1 MDSPPSDTDS
11 CPMTT
16 QRSAPRGRRDDPA
29 RAARLA
35 ADLAIYCR
43 ETDAALRGRRSRLAG
58 RLPEAVASIEA
69 ELARAAALRGEDRLR
84 SVRRAQRAAGECRQL
99 VRALD
104 RNGHLDPDR
113 ARQGL
118 RLILV
123 LRTEL
128 LRLIRILR

>member
-1 MDSPPSDTDS
+1 
-11 CPMTT
+11 MTT
-16 QRSAPRGRRDDPA
+16 QRSATRGRRDDPA

-35 ADLAIYCR
+35 ADLAAYCQ
-43 ETDAALRGRRSRLAG
+43 ETDAALRGRRLPLAG
-58 RLPEAVASIEA
+58 RLPGAAASVET
-69 ELARAAALRGEDRLR
+69 ELARAAALRGADRLR

-104 RNGHLDPDR
+104 RGGHLAPDR

-118 RLILV
+118 RLILA

-128 LRLIRILR
+128 LRLIRVLR

>member
-1 MDSPPSDTDS
+1 
-11 CPMTT
+11 MTAQET
-16 QRSAPRGRRDDPA
+16 TIRGRRDDPA

-35 ADLAIYCR
+35 ADLATYCQ
-43 ETDAALRGRRSRLAG
+43 ETDAALRGRRSRLAS
-58 RLPEAVASIEA
+58 RLPGAAASVAA
-69 ELARAAALRGEDRLR
+69 ELARAGALRGTDRLR

-128 LRLIRILR
+128 LRLIRVLR